1 MAMIAKDAATK
12 LAAARTRLILDKPF
26 LGALVLRLPMQ
37 EAGSG
42 WCRTTATDMRTL
54 YYNPAYI
61 DRLSLSQ
68 TEFVLA
74 HEALHCA
81 LSHFVRRGHR
91 VQSRWDLACD
101 FAINPLLVNDG
112 LMPPAEAVILKQFD
126 NMTAEE
132 IYPCLDDSLDN
143 ETLDQHLYDSQSE
156 GGQGGDAQEPPPDDA
171 PPQESSGSGG
181 GEPQQNDQGGGGSQ
195 NQPAKQSDGGQGVE
209 PRDGPPQPL
218 TAQEREQLAQKWQQY
233 VASAAQQAAA
243 AGKPGGA
250 MARLVESWLQPKL
263 PWRALLAHYFFESAR
278 SDYNYMRPSRREG
291 DMIMPSLKS
300 PHSDMVV
307 ALDTSG
313 SIGNAEM
320 TEFISEINAIKGA
333 LPVRI
338 TLLACDAKLTEG
350 GPWTYE
356 PWEDFILPRQFTGGG
371 GTRFEPVFEWVD
383 QQGLRPDVL
392 VYFTDALGDFPSQ
405 APGYPVLWL
414 VKGKGQVPWGRRVQL
429 N

>member
-1 MAMIAKDAATK
+1 MPVSTKDAATK

-37 EAGSG
+37 EAHG
-42 WCRTTATDMRTL
+42 WCKTTATDMRTF

-91 VQSRWDLACD
+91 VQSKWDLACD
-101 FAINPLLVNDG
+101 FAVNPLLYQDG
-112 LMPPAEAVILKQFD
+112 LTPPPEAVILNQFD

-132 IYPCLDDSLDN
+132 IYPCLDDNLDH
-143 ETLDQHLYDSQSE
+143 ETLDQHLYDNQSE
-156 GGQGGDAQEPPPDDA
+156 GGQGGDSQEPPPEHA
-171 PPQESSGSGG
+171 PPQESTGSAGG
-181 GEPQQNDQGGGGSQ
+181 IPQEKDQGGGS
-195 NQPAKQSDGGQGVE
+195 NDTRPAKPSEGGEGVK
-209 PRDGPPQPL
+209 PQDGPPQPL
-218 TAQEREQLAQKWQQY
+218 SAQEREQLAQKWQQY

-243 AGKPGGA
+243 AGKLGGS
-250 MARLVESWLQPKL
+250 MARLVETWLQPKL
-263 PWRALLAHYFFESAR
+263 PWRTLLAHYFFESAR
-278 SDYNYMRPSRREG
+278 TDYNYMRPSRREG
-291 DMIMPSLKS
+291 EMILPSLKS

-313 SIGNAEM
+313 SINDGEIN
-320 TEFISEINAIKGA
+320 EFISEINAIKGA

-338 TLLACDAKLTEG
+338 TLLACDAKLSEG
-350 GPWTYE
+350 GPWIFE
-356 PWEDFILPRQFTGGG
+356 PWEDFVLPRKFTGGG
-371 GTRFEPVFEWVD
+371 GTRFGPVFEWVG
-383 QQGLRPDVL
+383 QQDLHPDVL
-392 VYFTDALGDFPSQ
+392 VYFTDALGEFPEQ
-405 APGYPVLWL
+405 APAYPVLWL
-414 VKGKGQVPWGRRVQL
+414 VKGKESVPWGRRIQL

>member
-1 MAMIAKDAATK
+1 MAVREKDAATK

-26 LGALVLRLPMQ
+26 LGALVLRLPM
-37 EAGSG
+37 EVAHG
-42 WCRTTATDMRTL
+42 WCKTTATDMRTF

-61 DRLSLSQ
+61 DKLSLSQ

-91 VQSRWDLACD
+91 VQRKWDLACD
-101 FAINPLLVNDG
+101 FAVNPLLHQDG
-112 LMPPAEAVILKQFD
+112 LMPPPEAVILNQFE

-132 IYPCLDDSLDN
+132 IYPCLADDLDN
-143 ETLDQHLYDSQSE
+143 ETLDQHLYDQQSE
-156 GGQGGDAQEPPPDDA
+156 GGQGGDSPETPPDDA
-171 PPQESSGSGG
+171 PPQETSGSGG
-181 GEPQQNDQGGGGSQ
+181 GGSPEKQEGGGG
-195 NQPAKQSDGGQGVE
+195 AEKETRAGSDGEGAQ
-209 PRDGPPQPL
+209 PKNGPPQPL
-218 TAQEREQLAQKWQQY
+218 TTQEREELAQKWQQY

-243 AGKPGGA
+243 AGKLGGA
-250 MARLVESWLQPKL
+250 MARLVETWLQPKL
-263 PWRALLAHYFFESAR
+263 PWRTLLAHYFFESAR
-278 SDYNYMRPSRREG
+278 ADYNYMRPSRREG

-313 SIGNAEM
+313 SINDSEIS
-320 TEFISEINAIKGA
+320 EFASEINAIKGA

-338 TLLACDAKLTEG
+338 TLLACDAKLNEG
-350 GPWTYE
+350 GPWIYE
-356 PWEDFILPRQFTGGG
+356 PWEDFILPKRFTGGG
-371 GTRFEPVFEWVD
+371 GTSFEPVFHWVD
-383 QQGLRPDVL
+383 EQGLRPDVL
-392 VYFTDALGDFPSQ
+392 VYFTDAIGDFPKQ

-414 VKGKGQVPWGRRVQL
+414 VKGREGVPWGRRIQL